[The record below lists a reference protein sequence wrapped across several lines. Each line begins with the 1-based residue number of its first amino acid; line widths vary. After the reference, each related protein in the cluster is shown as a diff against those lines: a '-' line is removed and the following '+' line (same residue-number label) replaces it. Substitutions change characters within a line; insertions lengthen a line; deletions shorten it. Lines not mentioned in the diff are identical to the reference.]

1 MKVAI
6 MIATVVC
13 IIIIVTIIGIN
24 YYLQNQAVIDEP
36 WVGLTCDGMLDFS
49 ASEEHQ
55 DLDMEQH
62 AEFHSY
68 YYDNCSDTELG
79 KP

>member
-1 MKVAI
+1 

-13 IIIIVTIIGIN
+13 IIIVTIIGIN

-49 ASEEHQ
+49 ATEEHQ
-55 DLDMEQH
+55 GLTMDQH
-62 AEFHSY
+62 MEFHNH

>member
-13 IIIIVTIIGIN
+13 IIIVTIIGIN

-49 ASEEHQ
+49 ATEEHQ
-55 DLDMEQH
+55 GLTMDQH
-62 AEFHSY
+62 MEFHNH